1 MIYLSDDYLNKYID
15 VFGYI
20 FARGI
25 EEEYSLPYIEKV
37 VAYSSFVDEL
47 EKSNITTIAFSSSEK
62 IYHDLFPLHDNSGF
76 IYNPYD
82 QFGWM
87 GNVYIHLFL
96 KYEITF
102 ELLFIILPLKKA
114 LSLYKLYH
122 EMDYSQIY
130 SLFDELMGHS
140 YLDAILKNKNI
151 SSMELSRRSGVSFP
165 TINALRYKQRDISKL
180 EAKLLFKLAKS
191 LNVKITTLLP
201 SLDLERQIL

>member
-1 MIYLSDDYLNKYID
+1 MKILNYLTRILL
-15 VFGYI
+15 V
-20 FARGI
+20 
-25 EEEYSLPYIEKV
+25 
-37 VAYSSFVDEL
+37 
-47 EKSNITTIAFSSSEK
+47 
-62 IYHDLFPLHDNSGF
+62 
-76 IYNPYD
+76 
-82 QFGWM
+82 
-87 GNVYIHLFL
+87 
-96 KYEITF
+96 ITF
-102 ELLFIILPLKKA
+102 GISFIILPLKKA

-201 SLDLERQIL
+201 SLDLEKQIL